1 MEQAGVIPKVGDM
14 ERIVLTLKVPRH
26 LPYVIPSEVHMIQDT
41 LQRIIWSMI
50 QENTGHRAVGQS
62 VVFLKVEIMGQIVL
76 TPKVLQL
83 PPNEILAPATIDW
96 QP

>member
-14 ERIVLTLKVPRH
+14 GQIVLTLKVLRH
-26 LPYVIPSEVHMIQDT
+26 LPNVIPSEVHMIQDT
-41 LQRIIWSMI
+41 LQRNIWSMI
-50 QENTGHRAVGQS
+50 QENTGHRAVGQA
-62 VVFLKVEIMGQIVL
+62 VVFLKVGIMGQIAL

-83 PPNEILAPATIDW
+83 PPNEILAPATIYW